1 MEIMDSIQQ
10 AFSNMVGTVGEK
22 LPALIS
28 AIIMLL
34 IFWIV
39 ARMIRWA
46 LTKVLRAVKFDNI
59 ADQVGIN
66 GYIAKAGLKSR
77 ASDWIAKLGYWI
89 VMFTGLLAFFNKLNM
104 PVVSN
109 LLNDVIQFIP
119 NIIIACILLIVG
131 MYLAKFVQGLVTAA
145 LKTGGF
151 TRPELVGNIAYGAI
165 MFLAIALV
173 LNQLQIG
180 NGIIDKVV
188 TSVVG
193 GLGLGAALA
202 FGLSFGLGNSERAK
216 EMVDNLVGKK

>member
-1 MEIMDSIQQ
+1 MDSIQN
-10 AFSNMVGTVGEK
+10 AFSNMVGTIGDK
-22 LPALIS
+22 LPGFIS

-89 VMFTGLLAFFNKLNM
+89 VMFTGLL
-104 PVVSN
+104 
-109 LLNDVIQFIP
+109 VIQFIP
-119 NIIIACILLIVG
+119 NIIIACLLLIVG
-131 MYLAKFVQGLVTAA
+131 MYLAKFVQGLVVAA

-151 TRPELVGNIAYGAI
+151 TRPDLVGNIAYGAI
-165 MFLAIALV
+165 MFLAVALV

-202 FGLSFGLGNSERAK
+202 FGLSFGLGNSDRARDA
-216 EMVDNLVGKK
+216 VDSLMGKK